1 MRKTTYSLHD
11 LLGINAGLYGFDDI
25 EFQDT
30 KDNILSNFEEQ
41 YEEKLSN
48 ALLKIG
54 LKLISILYYSPK
66 YYNYETDSL
75 DIHVEVVNK
84 EKLKPFIEKYSD
96 EIQQALDSNKSYD
109 GYMALTVN
117 SVSQE
122 IENMSKDDY
131 TPDPIVLG
139 VILNHLIDID
149 FYYVDYLI
157 YEE

>member
-1 MRKTTYSLHD
+1 M
-11 LLGINAGLYGFDDI
+11 
-25 EFQDT
+25 
-30 KDNILSNFEEQ
+30 
-41 YEEKLSN
+41 
-48 ALLKIG
+48 
-54 LKLISILYYSPK
+54 YYSPK